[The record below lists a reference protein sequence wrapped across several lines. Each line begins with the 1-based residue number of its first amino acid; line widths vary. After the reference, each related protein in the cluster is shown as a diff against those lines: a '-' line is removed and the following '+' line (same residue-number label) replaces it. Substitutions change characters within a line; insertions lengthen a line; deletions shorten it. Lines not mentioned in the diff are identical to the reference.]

1 MKTAGFTLLE
11 LLVALAVFA
20 VVAVTVFTRSGDT
33 LSQLGG
39 LEERTIARWIAANE
53 LAALRMSR
61 LASDEP
67 MPSGRD
73 RKEVTMGSR
82 DWLVNVEVSD
92 TTHPLLKRVE
102 IDVELERPNGDPRQ
116 ADHMV
121 GFIGRY

>member
-1 MKTAGFTLLE
+1 MLE

-61 LASDEP
+61 LASDEA

-92 TTHPLLKRVE
+92 TAHPLLKRVE